1 MSLTELVARVRRIN
15 IPRVSGGEPK
25 GTGRRFQGDVY
36 SPRKR
41 GCSKIFQQHDKKGE
55 QMTTAEDIKKYVT
68 AATRGSD
75 PDSRPIYAIML
86 FEHPAKELVCQLP
99 TA

>member
-1 MSLTELVARVRRIN
+1 
-15 IPRVSGGEPK
+15 
-25 GTGRRFQGDVY
+25 
-36 SPRKR
+36 
-41 GCSKIFQQHDKKGE
+41 
-55 QMTTAEDIKKYVT
+55 MTTAEDIKKYVT